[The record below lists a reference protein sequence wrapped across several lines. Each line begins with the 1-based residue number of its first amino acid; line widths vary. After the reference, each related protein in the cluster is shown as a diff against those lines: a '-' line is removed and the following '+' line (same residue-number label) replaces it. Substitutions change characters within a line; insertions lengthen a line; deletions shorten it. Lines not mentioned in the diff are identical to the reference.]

1 MEEQEILTRSDITSR
16 FKNADIITRDYETGV
31 FYHQI
36 RLPNGYLAIHENM
49 PKEKKF
55 FGRAW
60 FKNNSIYEI
69 SLNSKEEL
77 LEMIDDHVNPLTFTK
92 KAKRKVKSFF
102 KTIIQKLWNLINHK
116 KQ

>member
-1 MEEQEILTRSDITSR
+1 MEEQEILTRSDITTR

-36 RLPNGYLAIHENM
+36 RLPNGYLAIYENM

-60 FKNNSIYEI
+60 FKNNLMYEV
-69 SLNSKEEL
+69 SSNTKEEL
-77 LEMIDDHVNPLTFTK
+77 IEMIDDHVNPMTFVK
-92 KAKRKVKSFF
+92 KAKRKVKSFY
-102 KTIIQKLWNLINHK
+102 KTIIQNLWNLIKHK
-116 KQ
+116 K